1 MAQHPPG
8 GLRDRWPGPDPGE
21 GAHLDPLGVEGCRI
35 RPELGQQLLLLAVE
49 PALTTG
55 LLLGFVIHA
64 SLFGIDGRTVIRGA
78 ALQKPGPQ

>member
-1 MAQHPPG
+1 MRPGFEGVVAQHPPG

-49 PALTTG
+49 PAITAG
-55 LLLGFVIHA
+55 LLLGFVI
-64 SLFGIDGRTVIRGA
+64 A
-78 ALQKPGPQ
+78 ALCAALMGGL